1 MVALASLLG
10 ACGPAVEGEEL
21 EGGKSTVA
29 PAKESK
35 APGFSDPDAFEFAET
50 GGVHAQALIGDL
62 GTALGAPA
70 ATYSAISTT
79 SNQWSVSCNFGGSR
93 DISYIWQAPST
104 GSYTFSTIGSNFD
117 TVLQIRNYRN
127 ASEILGCNDDYSTT
141 AQSRI
146 EFDSLAKGTALLIII
161 EAYDGSNSGGYG
173 NYARLN
179 IYKN

>member
-1 MVALASLLG
+1 MLV
-10 ACGPAVEGEEL
+10 ACGPAVEGEEF
-21 EGGKSTVA
+21 EGGKPTVT
-29 PAKESK
+29 PAKEARASV
-35 APGFSDPDAFEFAET
+35 FSDPDALEFAET
-50 GGVHAQALIGDL
+50 GHVHAQGLIADL

-79 SNQWSVSCNFGGSR
+79 SNQWSVSCNGGGSR

-127 ASEILGCNDDYSTT
+127 ASEILGCSDDYSNTE
-141 AQSRI
+141 QSRI
-146 EFDSLAKGTALLIII
+146 EFASLAKGTALLIII
-161 EAYDGSNSGGYG
+161 EAYDGSNSGSYG